1 MAKTNQRFSS
11 QDTPSNSMLAMVV
24 ASLLIL
30 LGTMFQLG
38 ELGYSHLSPANFWF
52 ATMVTESV
60 WDFLAMHLDAPAL
73 RQLLRY
79 WPLVLVAFG
88 MGVLLVTKRG
98 IGIGLSKVPVEQRG
112 QDHAG

>member
-1 MAKTNQRFSS
+1 MAKTNRRFSS
-11 QDTPSNSMLAMVV
+11 QNTGSNSMLAMVV

-30 LGTMFQLG
+30 LGVMFQLG

-52 ATMVTESV
+52 ATMVTEGV
-60 WDFLAMHLDAPAL
+60 WNVVATHFDVPAL
-73 RQLLRY
+73 QQLTRF

-98 IGIGLSKVPVEQRG
+98 NTMGLSKVPVDQKG